1 MVHTEFPVPNL
12 ISGKEFEV
20 CNVWRWLV
28 AQEFPVLFAD
38 ITLRQLPL
46 KQLEKAST

>member
-12 ISGKEFEV
+12 TSGKEFEV
-20 CNVWRWLV
+20 CNVWRWPV

-38 ITLRQLPL
+38 ITLRRLPL